1 METVVGFIYLGSKIT
16 DSDCNH
22 EMKRCLLL
30 GRKAMTNLDRVWTGR
45 DITLLTKVHI
55 VKAMV
60 FSVVM
65 YGCQLDHKEGCMLKK
80 WCFWTVVLRK
90 ILESPL
96 DSKEI
101 KPVSLKGDQPW
112 IVIGM
117 TNAEAEAPILWPPD
131 GKSWLIGQDPWCWE
145 RLRAVGEGG
154 NRGWDGW
161 MASSIQWT
169 WIWANPER
177 YEGQESLACCSP
189 WGCKEL
195 DMSE

>member
-1 METVVGFIYLGSKIT
+1 MWE
-16 DSDCNH
+16 
-22 EMKRCLLL
+22 
-30 GRKAMTNLDRVWTGR
+30 LDR
-45 DITLLTKVHI
+45 
-55 VKAMV
+55 
-60 FSVVM
+60 
-65 YGCQLDHKEGCMLKK
+65 KESWVPKN
-80 WCFWTVVLRK
+80 WCFSTVVLEK
-90 ILESPL
+90 TLESPL

-195 DMSE
+195 DMSEQLNWTTSYYRAYRLVENVDINQIFTEINRCSKLVKGKA